1 MERVQFQQEQML
13 AELKDLVE
21 KNLFTIKETKLIVK
35 KRTAF
40 ETALVRRIAK
50 KADFLR
56 YAAYEMGLEQLRR
69 KRAERLNLPRSP
81 ATISDYALV
90 RRRFHI
96 FERAVKRFRSDVGLW
111 IQYIELAK
119 REGAKTLV
127 GRVTA
132 RALQLHPNTPA
143 LYILAASHELS
154 HLSPSAARALLQRG
168 IRLNA
173 DSIDMWREYVKME
186 LGFIESLRRRWDV
199 LGIEEDD
206 ETAVER
212 DRALMIDGFRGQDD
226 VIPIEVDDDA
236 EKDEG
241 EEARKEIMKGAIV
254 KSVISNAVE
263 ALPKIELFES
273 LNDVISQYPVQPSLR
288 ESLLAHLD
296 DLLRQRLHEHPRSM
310 KLLASRFL
318 RSDMAGCELVEGI
331 RKANEMLMGATDGGE
346 EGVLEVY
353 GNFIEQWCKAAIDDN
368 LKLYL
373 IGSLERVISGH
384 RKSPSLLSVHIRVLG
399 HGAGGSRVVEK
410 ARKYTSRCP
419 QAASVW
425 LERLAMEKQHGS
437 RETVEKAWEEARRS
451 VAGSEVEIASVWQWG
466 LENCGAISMEH
477 LAQLHEA
484 STLQGLAKESMGMGI
499 LAVHEMILMRY
510 VTVLYKDRTVP
521 KSGQSSDQQTKR
533 SEWDRVRHMDD
544 AYLTTGKIWG
554 EVFRLEAQAGK
565 EEMLEEV
572 YQVWRRKDGET
583 ASMEWAKW
591 LLEHGKGKKASAI
604 MLQGGYTEKWEEILK
619 DM

>member
-13 AELKDLVE
+13 AELKDLIE

-40 ETALVRRIAK
+40 ETALVRRVAK

-69 KRAERLNLPRSP
+69 KRTERLNLPRSP
-81 ATISDYALV
+81 ATISDYAFV
-90 RRRFHI
+90 RRQFHI
-96 FERAVKRFRSDVGLW
+96 FERAIKRFRSDVGLW
-111 IQYIELAK
+111 IQYIELAR
-119 REGAKTLV
+119 REGARTLV

-206 ETAVER
+206 KTATER
-212 DRALMIDGFRGQDD
+212 DRALMIDEFRGQDD

-273 LNDVISQYPVQPSLR
+273 LNDVITQYPVQPSLR
-288 ESLLAHLD
+288 ESLVAHLD

-318 RSDMAGCELVEGI
+318 GSDMAGCELVEGI

-346 EGVLEVY
+346 EGVLEGY
-353 GNFIEQWCKAAIDDN
+353 GNFVEQWCKAAIDEN

-399 HGAGGSRVVEK
+399 HGAGESRVVEK

-425 LERLAMEKQHGS
+425 LERLAAEKQHGS
-437 RETVEKAWEEARRS
+437 KEIFEKAWEEARRS
-451 VAGSEVEIASVWQWG
+451 VAGSEDEIASVWQWG
-466 LENCGAISMEH
+466 LENYGAISMEH
-477 LAQLHEA
+477 LERLHE
-484 STLQGLAKESMGMGI
+484 GLAKESMSMGL

-521 KSGQSSDQQTKR
+521 KSGQSSDQHTKR
-533 SEWDRVRHMDD
+533 SEWDRVRHMDN
-544 AYLTTGKIWG
+544 AYLTTGRIWG
-554 EVFRLEAQAGK
+554 EVFRLEAKAGK

-572 YQVWRRKDGET
+572 YQVWRRKDAET
-583 ASMEWAKW
+583 ATTEWAKW
-591 LLEHGKGKKASAI
+591 LLQHDKGKKAGAI

>member
-21 KNLFTIKETKLIVK
+21 KNLFTIKETKFIVK
-35 KRTAF
+35 KRTVF
-40 ETALVRRIAK
+40 ESALVRRVAK

-56 YAAYEMGLEQLRR
+56 YSAYEMGLEQLRR

-90 RRRFHI
+90 RRQFHI

-119 REGAKTLV
+119 REGARTLA

-143 LYILAASHELS
+143 LYILAASHEIS
-154 HLSPSAARALLQRG
+154 HLSLSAARALLQRG
-168 IRLNA
+168 VRLNA

-206 ETAVER
+206 KTAAER
-212 DRALMIDGFRGQDD
+212 DRALMVDEFRGQDD
-226 VIPIEVDDDA
+226 VNSIEVEDDA

-254 KSVISNAVE
+254 KSVICNAIE

-273 LNDVISQYPVQPSLR
+273 LNDVITQYPVQPSLR
-288 ESLLAHLD
+288 ESLVAHLD

-318 RSDMAGCELVEGI
+318 RSDMTGCELVEGI

-353 GNFIEQWCKAAIDDN
+353 GNFIEQWCQAAIDEN

-399 HGAGGSRVVEK
+399 HGAGGSRVAEK

-425 LERLAMEKQHGS
+425 LERLAAEKEQGS
-437 RETVEKAWEEARRS
+437 KETVEKAWEEARRS
-451 VAGSEVEIASVWQWG
+451 VAGSEDEIASVWQWG
-466 LENCGAISMEH
+466 LENCGGVSMEH
-477 LAQLHEA
+477 LARLHE
-484 STLQGLAKESMGMGI
+484 GLAKESMGMGL
-499 LAVHEMILMRY
+499 LAVHEMILLRY
-510 VTVLYKDRTVP
+510 LTVVYKDRTVP

-544 AYLTTGKIWG
+544 AYLTTGRIWG
-554 EVFRLEAQAGK
+554 EVFRLEAKAGK

-572 YQVWRRKDGET
+572 YQVWRRKEAET
-583 ASMEWAKW
+583 ASVEWAKW
-591 LLEHGKGKKASAI
+591 LLKHGRGKKASAI
-604 MLQGGYTEKWEEILK
+604 MLQGGYKEKWEEIVK